1 MPLSKRQHSAAL
13 KAQVALELLRE
24 KETVSQIC
32 SRHVIHPT
40 QARRWKQE
48 AIAGLPRLFSDQ
60 AVKAL
65 KRKDE
70 FIEELYRQIGQLKVE
85 LEWLKKKM
93 GLSSAHQ

>member
-1 MPLSKRQHSAAL
+1 MFS
-13 KAQVALELLRE
+13 VE
-24 KETVSQIC
+24 KGS
-32 SRHVIHPT
+32 S
-40 QARRWKQE
+40 
-48 AIAGLPRLFSDQ
+48 AGLPQLFSDQ

>member
-1 MPLSKRQHSAAL
+1 M
-13 KAQVALELLRE
+13 E
-24 KETVSQIC
+24 KGS
-32 SRHVIHPT
+32 S
-40 QARRWKQE
+40 
-48 AIAGLPRLFSDQ
+48 AGLPQLFSDQ